1 MGSPR
6 KLCGYASGM
15 TDGLPLPRCYLA
27 IGALCLGTALIII
40 DGGVARGCRRRRKEA
55 QLTAQ
60 LR

>member
-1 MGSPR
+1 
-6 KLCGYASGM
+6 M

-27 IGALCLGTALIII
+27 TGAGCFGNALIII
-40 DGGVARGCRRRRKEA
+40 DGSVALGCRRRRKEI